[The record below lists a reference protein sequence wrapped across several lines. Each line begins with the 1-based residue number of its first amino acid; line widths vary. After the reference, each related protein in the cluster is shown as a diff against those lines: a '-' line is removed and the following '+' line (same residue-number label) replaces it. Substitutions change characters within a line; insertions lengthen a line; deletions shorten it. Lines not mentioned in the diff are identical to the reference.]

1 MPAEPLSNPG
11 LLAGRL
17 MIGMGVMAF
26 VLAALAVLFGE
37 QVKPMGEI
45 ADGLLLWQ
53 LMAICLAFIGVTDT
67 AIGAYMVRK
76 ARNSVAEANPGPKR

>member
-1 MPAEPLSNPG
+1 
-11 LLAGRL
+11 
-17 MIGMGVMAF
+17 MIGMGLLAF
-26 VLAALAVLFGE
+26 VLAALAAALGE

-67 AIGAYMVRK
+67 AIGVYMVGKARK
-76 ARNSVAEANPGPKR
+76 AMAEANPGPKR